1 MDKELFK
8 DKNPLLRRQMLE
20 DNCAAVERI
29 TYTSPFSEEEMGE
42 RKTELANIDLDMAAL
57 EEEKKAFMQAYK
69 DKMKPKKE
77 RKKTLL
83 TDIKRGYEEITDEC
97 LSSWNVAPVLPDIT
111 MVMVTW
117 LKNVRWKHKR
127 CRKQSSRTWNLLVR
141 RDKL

>member
-1 MDKELFK
+1 
-8 DKNPLLRRQMLE
+8 MLE

-69 DKMKPKKE
+69 DKLKPKKE

-97 LSSWNVAPVLPDIT
+97 FKFMDRNTRTTI
-111 MVMVTW
+111 W
-117 LKNVRWKHKR
+117 LKNVRWRHKR
-127 CRKQSSRTWNLLVR
+127 CKKQSSRTWNLLVR